1 MGRWRYSTQYINSKF
16 IKVGYRNSNHKILNH
31 SGVIIKMWKILLSSV
46 SFFAICASAF
56 AVNECAY
63 KGYVNMSS
71 LNPAQYSVTTSHAT
85 NSTEWTYT
93 LKKGDLNT
101 TPTTVVGVFYAVGL
115 CSFSESGDSPA
126 TSLKSG
132 NNIGNFT
139 GVNCWCRMVSP
150 FRSKWIYVSTHTD
163 STDACANNCS
173 CSTDWGGTLWNAYFN
188 NIIPD

>member
-1 MGRWRYSTQYINSKF
+1 
-16 IKVGYRNSNHKILNH
+16 
-31 SGVIIKMWKILLSSV
+31 MWKILLSSV
-46 SFFAICASAF
+46 SFFAICAHAF

-63 KGYVNMSS
+63 KGYVSMSS
-71 LNPAQYSVTTSHAT
+71 LDPTQYSVTTSHAT

-93 LKKGDLNT
+93 LKKGGLNT
-101 TPTTVVGVFYAVGL
+101 TPTAVVGVFYAVGL
-115 CSFSESGDSPA
+115 CAFSESGDSPA

-163 STDACANNCS
+163 SPDACANNCS
-173 CSTDWGGTLWNAYFN
+173 CDTAWGGTLWNAYFN